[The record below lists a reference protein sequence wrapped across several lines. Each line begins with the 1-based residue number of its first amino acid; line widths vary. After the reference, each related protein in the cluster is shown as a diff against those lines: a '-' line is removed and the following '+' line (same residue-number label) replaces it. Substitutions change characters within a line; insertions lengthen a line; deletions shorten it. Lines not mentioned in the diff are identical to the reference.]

1 MADLVRMHVDGVMV
15 EGNRPVVV
23 LKEESGDRVLPILIG
38 PAEAMAISLEL
49 EGQKP
54 PRPLT
59 HDLLCNILESL
70 GVSIAR
76 VVVTQLV
83 EDTYHAQITLLAD
96 GDDGE
101 QQIDARPSDA
111 IALALRA
118 QSPIFATDD
127 LLERVQ
133 QQRDGFVID
142 SPPTIH

>member
-1 MADLVRMHVDGVMV
+1 
-15 EGNRPVVV
+15 VVN

-38 PAEAMAISLEL
+38 PAEAMAISLEV

-59 HDLLCNILESL
+59 HDLLCGILDTL
-70 GVSIAR
+70 GVNVVR

-83 EDTYHAQITLLAD
+83 DDTYHAQITLLAD
-96 GDDGE
+96 GEDSE
-101 QQIDARPSDA
+101 REIDARPSDA
-111 IALALRA
+111 IAIALRA

-133 QQRDGFVID
+133 HQRDGFVVD
-142 SPPTIH
+142 TPPTIH

>member
-1 MADLVRMHVDGVMV
+1 VADLIRMHVDGVMV

-59 HDLLCNILESL
+59 HDLLCNILETL
-70 GVSIAR
+70 GVSISR

-83 EDTYHAQITLLAD
+83 EDTYHAQITLIAD
-96 GDDGE
+96 GEDGE

-133 QQRDGFVID
+133 HQRDGFVID

>member
-1 MADLVRMHVDGVMV
+1 
-15 EGNRPVVV
+15 
-23 LKEESGDRVLPILIG
+23 VLPILIG